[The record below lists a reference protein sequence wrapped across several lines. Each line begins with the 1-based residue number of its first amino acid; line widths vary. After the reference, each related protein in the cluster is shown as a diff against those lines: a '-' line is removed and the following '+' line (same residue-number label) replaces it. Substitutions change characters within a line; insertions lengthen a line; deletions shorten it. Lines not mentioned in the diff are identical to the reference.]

1 MVSPEASVSTQCL
14 CPSPAG
20 LNSKDMRKK
29 PKKRSR
35 RHQRVLAQRWGPSP
49 SATQAPVPSLLP
61 LPPCPQASFL
71 GRLSPRAAS
80 GPRVAAGCVTSP
92 NKCVA
97 IDCEMVGTGP
107 RGRVSELARCSVV
120 SYHGDVLYDKYVRPE
135 RPVTDFRSRW
145 SGITQQHLS
154 KAVPFQVAR
163 KEVQPGGAGGCAPG
177 DPGPCLPPCWV
188 LRLPEPRPDSHPQ
201 VLKLLKGKVV
211 VGHALHNDFQA
222 LKYAHPRSHTRD
234 TTCVPSLLSP
244 HGTPTRTRVSLKGL
258 ALELLHKKIQVG
270 QHGHSSVEDAA
281 TAMQLYRLVEDR
293 WEEQVGGLCAQP
305 EDREGDGSSDMQ
317 QFMDDRYWPEDLTP
331 GPGAGGTRVPRG
343 E

>member
-163 KEVQPGGAGGCAPG
+163 KEV
-177 DPGPCLPPCWV
+177 
-188 LRLPEPRPDSHPQ
+188 
-201 VLKLLKGKVV
+201 LKLLKGKVV